1 MATTPVN
8 VGRQTIL
15 SAYRTFNF
23 SDLTSGVA
31 KALIYLKP
39 GTRILRGGVDVTTA
53 WTSGTS
59 DVLTVGDSEGSS
71 PAGNRYKTSFS
82 IAATG
87 LTALVA
93 PVADGVIDTAEAVTV
108 TWTGVGDAPTAGE
121 ATLYIEYT
129 EAPRVTEFHTYR
141 G

>member
-31 KALIYLKP
+31 KDLIYLKP

-53 WTSGTS
+53 WNSGTS

-71 PAGNRYKTSFS
+71 PVANRYKTSFS

-108 TWTGVGDAPTAGE
+108 TWTGVGTAPTAGE